1 MSKKMIYGT
10 EAERLYVQENYT
22 ISEIVAK
29 LRLSEKT
36 IRNWKDDGDWENK
49 KKRFMVSKQSFH
61 EELFDFTRTLMKSL
75 KEDLD
80 AGRKIDTG
88 RMYAFTQLCGKLTN
102 VKKYEDAKGKSAGS
116 EPPASRE
123 EIFDLIQKALTGEE

>member
-1 MSKKMIYGT
+1 MIYGT

-36 IRNWKDDGDWENK
+36 IRNWKEDGDWENK

-102 VKKYEDAKGKSAGS
+102 VKKYEDAKGKATGS